1 MWGHGLKL
9 RGGDNGFLMAIFD
22 LTLLTNKNWTFVDK
36 TLFQFHKKEEEES
49 EVWAEALCIKKVV

>member
-1 MWGHGLKL
+1 M
-9 RGGDNGFLMAIFD
+9 DFNGNFY

-36 TLFQFHKKEEEES
+36 TLFQFYKKEEDES